1 MDGARIE
8 PKTIRGD
15 ARPGDALAD
24 VATGRPGGLSL
35 RQREALIAYASLI
48 PAFLLVAA
56 VIWYPVTR
64 TLYYSFTDW
73 NGANA
78 LWIGMENYQRIV
90 ANGELWLLLR
100 NNLIFVLAVPGI
112 LLISLVVTVL
122 LFEEIP
128 GWRFFRSVFYLPT
141 ILSAAV
147 VGTLMRVMFQAQG
160 AANELLGRAGL
171 ERLQHDWLGAVPT
184 AFGVLIF
191 AFYWQTLGQGVL
203 IFLAGLAAIPND
215 LLEAARLDGASW
227 WNRLTR
233 IIVPLLVPTIA
244 YFVLTNVI
252 WIFVGLFALV
262 YTVTKGGPGYATTP
276 FDLMIYRKAFESGD
290 LGYASALSVL
300 LFLIVLAISAFQL
313 RMFDRLTTDV

>member
-1 MDGARIE
+1 
-8 PKTIRGD
+8 
-15 ARPGDALAD
+15 
-24 VATGRPGGLSL
+24 
-35 RQREALIAYASLI
+35 
-48 PAFLLVAA
+48 
-56 VIWYPVTR
+56 VTR

-73 NGANA
+73 NGAHVR
-78 LWIGMENYQRIV
+78 WIGIENYQRI
-90 ANGELWLLLR
+90 ASSGELWLLLR
-100 NNLIFVLAVPGI
+100 NNFIFVLAVPGI
-112 LLISLVVTVL
+112 LLISLIVTVL
-122 LFEEIP
+122 LFEEVA

-171 ERLQHDWLGAVPT
+171 EQLQRDWLGAVPT

-203 IFLAGLAAIPND
+203 IFLAGLAAIPGD
-215 LLEAARLDGASW
+215 LLEAARLDGAGW

-233 IIVPLLVPTIA
+233 IIMPLLVPTIA

-262 YTVTKGGPGYATTP
+262 YTVTAGGPGYATTP
-276 FDLMIYRKAFESGD
+276 FDLMIYRKAFESGAM
-290 LGYASALSVL
+290 GYASALSVV
-300 LFLIVLAISAFQL
+300 LFVIVLTISAFQL

>member
-1 MDGARIE
+1 VAGARIE

-15 ARPGDALAD
+15 ARPGGARAD
-24 VATGRPGGLSL
+24 VAARRPGGLSL
-35 RQREALIAYASLI
+35 RRREALIAYASLI

-78 LWIGMENYQRIV
+78 LWIGTENYQRIV
-90 ANGELWLLLR
+90 SNGELWLLLR

-203 IFLAGLAAIPND
+203 IFLAGLAAIPGD

-290 LGYASALSVL
+290 MGYASALSVL